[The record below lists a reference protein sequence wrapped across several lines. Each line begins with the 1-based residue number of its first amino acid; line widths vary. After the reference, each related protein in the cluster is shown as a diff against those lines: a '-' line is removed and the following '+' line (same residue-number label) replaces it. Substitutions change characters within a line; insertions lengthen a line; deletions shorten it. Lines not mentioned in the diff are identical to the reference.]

1 MTGVISKRWKL
12 HWVTQML
19 LVVENTDYLAEI
31 HRYKNKPGLKLIS
44 KERDPSNLRR
54 YQLVLTKS
62 GKQLVD
68 TLKEQLYG

>member
-1 MTGVISKRWKL
+1 MTDVISKQWKL

-19 LVVENTDYLAEI
+19 LVAGTLTTWQ
-31 HRYKNKPGLKLIS
+31 RYIVIKQTGLKLIS